1 MKVTYTGLESE
12 LTPVQKTKLDAAFA
26 KLGKMLDN
34 GRGEVEARVVVSHTR
49 HLNDVEIT
57 VPYYDHELVGD
68 ASEADL
74 LIALHEALAKLEK
87 QAIKVREKWRD
98 GKRVPSGRQETWTGA
113 PEE

>member
-1 MKVTYTGLESE
+1 MKVTYTGLSAE
-12 LTPVQKTKLDAAFA
+12 LTAPQKSKLDAAFA

-34 GRGEVEARVVVSHTR
+34 GRGEMEARVVVSHTR
-49 HLNDVEIT
+49 YLHDVEIT

-74 LIALHEALAKLEK
+74 LNALHSALGKLEK
-87 QAIKVREKWRD
+87 QAVKVREKWRD
-98 GKRVPSGRQETWTGA
+98 GRRVASDGLETLPA